1 MHIQSKLPS
10 WLARSDMRQFA
21 ITVLVILVVVVD
33 EVSSIGQQ
41 TAAEAQ
47 SVSAAAEEQTASLT
61 EVSDSAE
68 SLADRAV
75 DLSSVLDAFD
85 LGTESDTPD
94 RDGVREVGSGTRAV
108 TDGGRR

>member
-1 MHIQSKLPS
+1 MSVQSRLPS
-10 WLARSDMRQFA
+10 WLARSYMRQFA
-21 ITVLVILVVVVD
+21 ATSEQVVGVVD

-68 SLADRAV
+68 SLSDRAAG
-75 DLSSVLDAFD
+75 LSSLLDAFE
-85 LGTESDTPD
+85 LGAQDTGVGT
-94 RDGVREVGSGTRAV
+94 DGVGGGARAA
-108 TDGGRR
+108 TDGGSRP